1 MASKLDGEL
10 SKMFNEAAQSKTSLA
25 KYLIEFND
33 LAVQTRPHRIPYLR
47 LLRRP
52 YTLLY
57 VSRSVDRLIIPRI
70 LTP

>member
-25 KYLIEFND
+25 KYLIEFNE
-33 LAVQTRPHRIPYLR
+33 LPVQTRPHRIPYLR
-47 LLRRP
+47 LLP